1 MKIVLVIFRKELIDT
16 LRDRRTLI
24 SMIAVPLL
32 LFPLLIGI
40 SSRVIVSQIQKAQ
53 GKVLRI
59 GLLASGN
66 ADEFRRG
73 LLSDTRVSVTD
84 GLSLDSAR
92 SMIQAD
98 RLDAYIV
105 FEKDFDRRVTNLLP
119 GKVSLYFKSAEQR
132 DIEKQRVVGLLN
144 KFEQKLRA
152 ERFSRLRIDEAV
164 LNTMEIQETNLASA
178 QEKLAEIIGGFL
190 PYIFIIFCFLG
201 SMYPAIDL
209 GAGEK
214 ERGTLETL
222 LTSPASRMEILLGK
236 FGVIVLTGILTAMIA
251 MIGLYLGIV
260 QVREIPAELLKTA
273 LGILQFRTI
282 VLLLS
287 LLLPLTVFFAA
298 ALLSLS
304 VFARSYKEAQS
315 IISPLMIL
323 IIVPVFLGL
332 MPGMSLSPVTALIPI
347 LNVSLATKAIIAGNV
362 TFLLLTEAY
371 ASLILIAGAGLFIC
385 AKIFGRETT
394 VFRGT

>member
-1 MKIVLVIFRKELIDT
+1 MKIILVIFRKELTDT

-40 SSRVIVSQIQKAQ
+40 SSRIIVSQIQKAQ
-53 GKVLRI
+53 DKVLRI

-66 ADEFRRG
+66 AEEFHRG
-73 LLSDTRVSVTD
+73 LLSNTRVRVTD
-84 GLSLDSAR
+84 DLSADSAR
-92 SMIQAD
+92 SMIQSD

-105 FEKDFDRRVTNLLP
+105 FEKDFDRRVMDLLP
-119 GKVSLYFKSAEQR
+119 GRVSLYFKSAEKR
-132 DIEKQRVVGLLN
+132 DIEKQRIVGLLN
-144 KFEQKLRA
+144 EFERKLRA

-164 LNTMEIQETNLASA
+164 LKTMEIQETNLASD

-209 GAGEK
+209 AAGEK

-251 MIGLYLGIV
+251 MVGLYLGIV
-260 QVREIPAELLKTA
+260 QVREIPSELLKTA
-273 LGILQFRTI
+273 LGILQFRSI

-362 TFLLLTEAY
+362 TFLLLAEAY
-371 ASLILIAGAGLFIC
+371 ASLILIAGASLFIC
-385 AKIFGRETT
+385 ARIFEREST